1 MPEKVHTKFSD
12 DADDKTKIT
21 EPPSASDAINSH
33 LLSPNDA
40 LSATPNG
47 SVNGTK
53 RLRDGSPKP
62 NSKRKR
68 LSTIS
73 GAGVNGTSINS
84 NIPKGSVNGTW
95 EKKQSIT
102 HNGTLN
108 TGASNQA
115 GKVKS
120 VGGQNGKQRFSPKPN
135 GSEGSKNG
143 VPNKN
148 ELERAAKELEKFRK
162 SLPVFERI
170 KELRHALRIHDVL
183 LLTAETGSGKSTQIP
198 QFMYDQPWCQKQTV
212 KIKNAAGH
220 EEDIS
225 VGGVIAITQ
234 PRRVAAIT
242 LARRVAREMGSYLGP
257 VSNTPGKVGYSVRFD
272 TNTPPGMKIKFVT
285 EGTLLQEMVHDPYL
299 RKYSAVIVDEIH
311 ERGVDVDLIAGFLRQ
326 LIHGPK
332 IGRGG
337 IPLKVIIMSATLDL
351 GGYEAFF
358 AKPGSIPHYKPGSNY
373 GAVLAP
379 HLQNDEVVKREA
391 KPMLAIKSVSRRSS
405 TDSAFSAWSGFS
417 SSDDDEKKEKGG
429 AKDEERDF
437 EEYDTGV
444 AIEEVKGRKFPVQ
457 LFFDAPPNPNDYADA
472 MFRRLAAI
480 HVTEPL
486 PGDILVFLP
495 GQEEIEHM
503 QIRLEVL
510 GTTLSK
516 EVPKIKVLPLFGA
529 LPPEAQ
535 QLVFEPLKEK
545 RTRKI
550 VLATNIAET
559 SVTVPGVRYVVD
571 SCRAKVKKYRTKLGF
586 ESLLTVP
593 ISKQSA
599 LQRMGRAG
607 REAPGK
613 CWRAVAESEYVGYL
627 QDEIPEILRCDVLE
641 AVLKMKARGVQDV
654 INFPLMDSPDVDAM
668 QQAIFQLNAMG
679 ALDDEGNLTED
690 GKKMSAFPLPAPYGR
705 ALIAA
710 SSPEFNC
717 VLDAIDVI
725 SLLTSDSQVFLQE
738 RSQEEVETT
747 ETNRADIIRRE
758 GDLLTY
764 LTTMQRYAAE
774 NTNRLLWCKDRNIN
788 NRAMRSAMS
797 IRKQLRALCL
807 QHKLLSTAPPP
818 DPQPFEPATPEQSTV
833 LIRCF
838 LKAFGDRTATLA
850 PDGSYVTV
858 KGKHN
863 IVVHPQSVLWGR
875 KVEAI
880 MFLEHVYTNRN
891 WAKKVSVVQIDWVV
905 DALGG
910 MM

>member
-1 MPEKVHTKFSD
+1 MPEKVHIKFSN

-21 EPPSASDAINSH
+21 QPSSASDTITSK
-33 LLSPNDA
+33 LLSPKHTPY
-40 LSATPNG
+40 ATPNG

-53 RLRDGSPKP
+53 RLRDGSPKTI
-62 NSKRKR
+62 SKRKK

-73 GAGVNGTSINS
+73 DAEVNGASSNSNTSTPSINGTS
-84 NIPKGSVNGTW
+84 

-102 HNGTLN
+102 QKGILNGSAT
-108 TGASNQA
+108 NQV
-115 GKVKS
+115 GRIKS
-120 VGGQNGKQRFSPKPN
+120 VGEQNGKQRSSPKPN
-135 GSEGSKNG
+135 GSEVLKNG
-143 VPNKN
+143 IPNKK
-148 ELERAAKELEKFRK
+148 ELERAAKDLEKFRK

-170 KELRHALRIHDVL
+170 KELRYALRTHDVL

-212 KIKNAAGH
+212 KIKNAAGN

-242 LARRVAREMGSYLGP
+242 LARRVAKEMGSYLGP
-257 VSNTPGKVGYSVRFD
+257 VSNTPGKVGYS
-272 TNTPPGMKIKFVT
+272 IKFVT

-332 IGRGG
+332 TGRGG

-358 AKPGSIPHYKPGSNY
+358 AKPGSVPDYKPGSNY

-417 SSDDDEKKEKGG
+417 SSDDDKKKEKGKE
-429 AKDEERDF
+429 KDEAQDF

-444 AIEEVKGRKFPVQ
+444 AVEEVQGRKFPVQ

-535 QLVFEPLKEK
+535 QLVFEPLREK
-545 RTRKI
+545 MTRKI

-613 CWRAVAESEYVGYL
+613 CWRAVAESEYVEYL

-668 QQAIFQLNAMG
+668 KQAIFQLNAMG

-690 GKKMSAFPLPAPYGR
+690 GKKMSAFPLPASYGR

-710 SSPEFNC
+710 ASPEFNC
-717 VLDAIDVI
+717 VLNAIDVI

-747 ETNRADIIRRE
+747 QTNRADIIRRE

-818 DPQPFEPATPEQSTV
+818 DPQPFEPATPEESTL